1 MQELRDS
8 DRILVKRD
16 EAARRLSISVRKLDE
31 LLATGRIRAVRID
44 RAVRIPQSEL
54 DRIAGDA
61 A

>member
-8 DRILVKRD
+8 DRILVKRE

-44 RAVRIPQSEL
+44 RAVRIPLTEL
-54 DRIAGDA
+54 ERIAGDA